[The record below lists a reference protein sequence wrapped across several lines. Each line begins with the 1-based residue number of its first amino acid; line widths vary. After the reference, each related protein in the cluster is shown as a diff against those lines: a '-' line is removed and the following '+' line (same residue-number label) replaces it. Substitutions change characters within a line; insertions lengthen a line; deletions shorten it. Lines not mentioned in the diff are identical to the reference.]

1 MKRKRRGGK
10 KKVRRFKKDSFN
22 FKKLLLL
29 LLSFL
34 LLIYLIYSVITLFGI
49 KSVDPLSQSIS
60 SQRFLSDSEGD
71 LEKTIFI
78 IERGADDKRAISDVY
93 VFLNNVRKSNSILIY
108 IPGTMFFNGLEGD
121 FGSPIPISSLR
132 YAGDFL
138 QEDRG
143 VEYTLWQLNEILG
156 FRADSYV
163 CLTTEANEVM
173 QQIYGDSTV
182 VKEKYKE
189 GYTVEEDFSLSDSLL
204 KLHAISS
211 HFSYP
216 KSLFNSSK
224 LKEVH
229 ERIYS
234 NLSFPKVLSK
244 SASFKTIVNSSET
257 YVMDLSWSKYS
268 TEEFSDQG
276 GPIATINIAE
286 YDKALRRRLVDVI
299 DRDLEKERVR
309 IEVYNGSGGEGKAG
323 IYARKILNNGC
334 DVVRFGN
341 APDPLEKT
349 KVFISDKN
357 EFGASL
363 TVVEEVLFGR
373 YEILEERP
381 SFMTTGD
388 IVILLGK
395 EVLQLE
401 IF

>member
-1 MKRKRRGGK
+1 M
-10 KKVRRFKKDSFN
+10 
-22 FKKLLLL
+22 
-29 LLSFL
+29 
-34 LLIYLIYSVITLFGI
+34 
-49 KSVDPLSQSIS
+49 
-60 SQRFLSDSEGD
+60 
-71 LEKTIFI
+71 
-78 IERGADDKRAISDVY
+78 
-93 VFLNNVRKSNSILIY
+93 
-108 IPGTMFFNGLEGD
+108 
-121 FGSPIPISSLR
+121 
-132 YAGDFL
+132 
-138 QEDRG
+138 
-143 VEYTLWQLNEILG
+143 
-156 FRADSYV
+156 
-163 CLTTEANEVM
+163 
-173 QQIYGDSTV
+173 
-182 VKEKYKE
+182 
-189 GYTVEEDFSLSDSLL
+189 
-204 KLHAISS
+204 
-211 HFSYP
+211 
-216 KSLFNSSK
+216 
-224 LKEVH
+224 
-229 ERIYS
+229 
-234 NLSFPKVLSK
+234 LSK
-244 SASFKTIVNSSET
+244 IASFKTIVNSSET
-257 YVMDLSWSKYS
+257 YVMDLSWSKYA

-363 TVVEEVLFGR
+363 AVVEEVLFGR